1 MWGSMSPKGFLPC
14 VCLGEEVT
22 PCILFFFRGVP
33 HVSGQDPFDFGGP
46 FGAVDPEAQC
56 DLPPGAPPSSSPPR
70 SPKSKA
76 AR

>member
-1 MWGSMSPKGFLPC
+1 MGFNESKGFYRVC
-14 VCLGEEVT
+14 VCLGEVT
-22 PCILFFFRGVP
+22 PSILFFFRGVP
-33 HVSGQDPFDFGGP
+33 HVSGRDPFDSGGP